1 VYPRPAVEIELL
13 RVLAERQGVSPDDA
27 DLEAVRAF
35 LETLLPALER
45 LEERIPPELVP
56 VP

>member
-27 DLEAVRAF
+27 DLEAVCAF

-45 LEERIPPELVP
+45 LEERIPPELLP

>member
-1 VYPRPAVEIELL
+1 
-13 RVLAERQGVSPDDA
+13 VSPDDA